1 MRIALSFESRV
12 RSFLHCLWFVLWL
25 FFRSV
30 WRSRSQR
37 VARTQHILRVLSLQL
52 CSPVQVQA
60 GIVKFVNG
68 FVERCAT
75 HITGLGWPGAENLQM
90 CPKIPAQPV
99 FAHSPAFASQ
109 KPYRACIEYEYNN
122 LFFFLIYLY
131 ITGNI
136 GRARPVQQKTWQL
149 LLCAILSTRHQRL

>member
-25 FFRSV
+25 FFFRSV
-30 WRSRSQR
+30 SCSRSQR

-99 FAHSPAFASQ
+99 FAHSPEFASQ
-109 KPYRACIEYEYNN
+109 KLYRACIEYEYNY

-131 ITGNI
+131 ITGNM
-136 GRARPVQQKTWQL
+136 GRARPVRQL